1 MIMAKKDKVNP
12 KHHNQWSG
20 PPTDGNVDD
29 TQEKPENQN
38 EWVSTN
44 KANNSST
51 PKGSTNR

>member
-1 MIMAKKDKVNP
+1 MAKKDKVNP